1 MRFLYLTSVWIHII
15 AATIWIGGLFFLV
28 LVVVPWLRGGGAGA
42 VDAGTFLRQTGER
55 FRSVGWI
62 CFGLVLLT
70 GVFNLWVRGVRPA
83 HLVDAAWWTSDFGSA
98 AGLKLLAF
106 ALVIGVSWIHDFQVG
121 PRATEAIR
129 RDPRSDET
137 AALRRRA
144 SLLGRVNGVLALVLV
159 ALGVVLVRGWPW

>member
-1 MRFLYLTSVWIHII
+1 MRFLYLASVWIHII

-62 CFGLVLLT
+62 CFGLVLVT
-70 GVFNLWVRGVRPA
+70 GTFNLWVRGVRPA
-83 HLVDAAWWTSDFGSA
+83 NLVDGAWWASDFGGA

-106 ALVIGVSWIHDFQVG
+106 ALVIGVSWVHDFQVG

-129 RDPRSDET
+129 RAPRSEET

-144 SLLGRVNGVLALVLV
+144 SLLGRINGILALVLV

>member
-1 MRFLYLTSVWIHII
+1 MRLLYLTSVWIHII
-15 AATIWIGGLFFLV
+15 AATVWIGGLFFLV

-42 VDAGTFLRQTGER
+42 VDAGTLLRQTGVR

-70 GVFNLWVRGVRPA
+70 GLFNLWVRGVRPEN
-83 HLVDAAWWTSDFGSA
+83 LIDPGWWTSDFGSA
-98 AGLKLLAF
+98 VGLKLLAF
-106 ALVIGVSWIHDFQVG
+106 TMVIAVSWIHDFRIG

-129 RDPRSDET
+129 RDPRSEET
-137 AALRRRA
+137 QALRKRA
-144 SLLGRVNGVLALVLV
+144 SQLGRLNGVLALVLV